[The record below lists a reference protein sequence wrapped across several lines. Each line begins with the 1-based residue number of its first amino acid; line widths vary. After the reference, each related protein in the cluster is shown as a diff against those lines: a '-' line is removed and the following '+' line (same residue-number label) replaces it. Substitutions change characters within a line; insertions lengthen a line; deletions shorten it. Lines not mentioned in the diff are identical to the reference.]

1 MAHFSR
7 GTQVFK
13 QPIEQNKEYRITAW
27 INMKTPWNDSL
38 GRYEQM
44 SDRQKQDCE
53 RLFQEMQK
61 YGAQLS
67 VTISERTDA
76 IDVREFP
83 VAGRT
88 TLFVN
93 NKQQNQAAQQ
103 YDQSPGQYQQSNSMD
118 ADDVS
123 TGFE

>member
-27 INMKTPWNDSL
+27 INMKTPWNDAL

-61 YGAQLS
+61 YGVQLS

-76 IDVREFP
+76 MDVREFP

-88 TLFVN
+88 TLYVN